1 MNLYFDS
8 KIRKMAVTFMMT
20 AMFSTVITPSLSVF
34 AMDTQQDTIK
44 QDVLKN
50 EENVQNNESENKP
63 IQETNNETTQPENP
77 VLNEPKEE
85 PKNNIIETGKGM
97 ETPSPIS
104 TESNLKSDINSL
116 VANGIVNNQGN
127 AKANDVSGWT
137 MSMSNGDFS
146 AGDITWNGDTT
157 FSADIK
163 SVAGLVVYYRVY
175 VLIDGVDRYNTGWV
189 WGGSGSLSIQ
199 NQVISGAVTGNQVIF
214 VIERSM
220 SASPSG
226 AINAW
231 TNVVYDRIPMPNYQ
245 ISAND
250 YSIDIQEVFDGN
262 NDILS
267 LSTASVSD
275 LNSLDNTAKA
285 KIISGGDI
293 PAMTG
298 QYKVTLGVD
307 NDSTGTVTKDITVT
321 VTSDLS
327 NVVVNP
333 ITPDKPVIPNY
344 KITANDYSID
354 VKEVFNGNNDI
365 LALSSASVTDVNKV
379 DNNAKTTIFY
389 GGDVPA
395 MTGEYE
401 VTLGVDNDPT
411 GKFTKDIIVTV
422 TSDLSNVVVNPITPD
437 IPVIPNYEITANDYT
452 IDVKDVFEGKNDIL
466 TLSSAI
472 VKDLNKVDDTP
483 KVKIV
488 DGEDIPAMTGEY
500 EVTLGVDNDSTGKF
514 TKDITVTV
522 TGDLTNIDGKPITPT
537 VPVIPK
543 YEITANNFTVHIR
556 DVDTVNIIDKS
567 GAQAS
572 NANDSTDLI
581 NIEVK
586 TPLKKEVGVQN
597 ITLGIDKDDSITT
610 TIQVFVVDDST
621 TIQDRTVIYA
631 NDFTMKYKEKAN
643 LTSNQAKILANVK
656 AYDVTTARDLT
667 QDVTAHEQD
676 LKNYIASTSLDKANL
691 RFVLPVYAPRQ
702 QVNHSPVVE
711 KAVVVTTIGDS
722 DTNTSGNN
730 NNKGNQN
737 KVNTSKKASK
747 KASNRTTIPKT
758 GDSTSLALTLFGLA
772 LSSSCLGVLIYRNRK

>member
-1 MNLYFDS
+1 MKMYFDS
-8 KIRKMAVTFMMT
+8 KIRKLGITFMMT
-20 AMFSTVITPSLSVF
+20 AMLSTVLTPSLSVL
-34 AMDTQQDTIK
+34 AMDTQQDTLQ
-44 QDVLKN
+44 QDVLKD
-50 EENVQNNESENKP
+50 EETFQNNESENKP
-63 IQETNNETTQPENP
+63 TQETDTETTQPETP

-85 PKNNIIETGKGM
+85 PKNNIIETGKDM
-97 ETPSPIS
+97 EISSPNN
-104 TESNLKSDINSL
+104 TESNLKSDVNSL

-127 AKANDVSGWT
+127 AKANNVSGWT
-137 MSMSNGDFS
+137 MNISNGDFS
-146 AGDITWNGDTT
+146 AGDITWSGDTT
-157 FSADIK
+157 FSANIY
-163 SVAGLVVYYRVY
+163 SVAGLVYYYRVY

-189 WGGSGSLSIQ
+189 WGGSGSLSLP

-220 SASPSG
+220 SATPSG
-226 AINAW
+226 TVNAW

-245 ISAND
+245 ISATD
-250 YSIDIQEVFDGN
+250 YSIDIQDVFDGN

-275 LNSLDNTAKA
+275 LNSLDNNAKP

-298 QYKVTLGVD
+298 QYQVTLGVD
-307 NDSTGTVTKDITVT
+307 NDTTGTVTKDITVT

-333 ITPDKPVIPNY
+333 ITPD
-344 KITANDYSID
+344 
-354 VKEVFNGNNDI
+354 
-365 LALSSASVTDVNKV
+365 L
-379 DNNAKTTIFY
+379 
-389 GGDVPA
+389 
-395 MTGEYE
+395 
-401 VTLGVDNDPT
+401 
-411 GKFTKDIIVTV
+411 
-422 TSDLSNVVVNPITPD
+422 
-437 IPVIPNYEITANDYT
+437 PVIPNYEITANDYT

-466 TLSSAI
+466 SLSSAS
-472 VKDLNKVDDTP
+472 VTDVNKVDDKASVT
-483 KVKIV
+483 IV

-500 EVTLGVDNDSTGKF
+500 KVTLGVDNDSTGKF

-522 TGDLTNIDGKPITPT
+522 TGDLSNIDGKPITPT

-556 DVDTVNIIDKS
+556 DVDTVNIVEKS
-567 GAQAS
+567 EAQAN

-610 TIQVFVVDDST
+610 TIQVFVVDDSV

-631 NDFTMKYKEKAN
+631 NDFTMKYKDKTN
-643 LTSNQAKILANVK
+643 LTNDQAKILANVK
-656 AYDVTTARDLT
+656 AYDVPTGRDLT

-711 KAVVVTTIGDS
+711 KAVVVTTLGDS
-722 DTNTSGNN
+722 DTNTNGNN

-737 KVNTSKKASK
+737 NVNTSKKATNKTS
-747 KASNRTTIPKT
+747 TIPKT
-758 GDSTSLALTLFGLA
+758 GDSTSLSLTLIGLA
-772 LSSSCLGVLIYRNRK
+772 LSSSCLGLFIYRNRKQG